1 MQKSEARF
9 RAIFNEAA
17 MGIALVDADGHLLES
32 NTALLEMLGYTRAE
46 LRNQI
51 FTVITHPDDVALDTG
66 LYSELVQGKRNQY
79 QIEKRYLRKDG
90 SVVEGRLTVS
100 FVRAMGSGEKG
111 GEAFAIG
118 MVEDITERKRAE
130 RQLRETMAELEVQ
143 YRQAEHARSETRAI
157 LDAASEAMILLSP
170 DRRFLTVNHQFSQ
183 LFASVQKRSWAA
195 ALTNCRPNLSAPSL
209 TLRSFALE

>member
-157 LDAASEAMILLSP
+157 LDAPVRL
-170 DRRFLTVNHQFSQ
+170 
-183 LFASVQKRSWAA
+183 
-195 ALTNCRPNLSAPSL
+195 
-209 TLRSFALE
+209 